1 MKLIIDRFEN
11 EWCVC
16 EYEAGKTLNFPR
28 GLLPADAKEGDAL
41 CIEIDRNETKNQKE
55 YAEQLRKKLFGR

>member
-16 EYEAGKTLNFPR
+16 EYEVGKTLDLPR
-28 GLLPADAKEGDAL
+28 ALIPSDAKEGDVL
-41 CIEIDRNETKNQKE
+41 RISIDKSETENRKE
-55 YAEQLRKKLFGR
+55 YAEQLRKKLFG